1 MMDPKDCDFLVVG
14 AGPAGYVGAIRAAQ
28 LGLQTVLVEKENV
41 GGLCLNHGCI
51 PSKTLLMVSQ
61 LRKQLAK
68 APSYGLAVEQGPVD
82 LSTLRER
89 KQKVVSQL
97 VNGVRYLLDKN
108 GVLLVRGTARL
119 IDAHHVA
126 VDTAEG
132 EMRFR
137 ARNIL
142 LATGSTPIRLSGLD
156 PDGELIIGS
165 RDALE
170 VPSIPAR
177 MGIVGG
183 GYIGIEFATL
193 YRSLGSEVTVVEMMP
208 RILPFLDGELA
219 SIAHR
224 ALVSQGVKIK
234 TSSKV
239 GEAKRSEHEVTVTVQ
254 GEKGTEKILFDTLLV
269 AVGLKPNASI
279 DGLVDA
285 GVQLDSAG
293 FVRVDGH
300 MRTTSSTVF
309 AAGDVAGQ
317 PLLAH
322 KGSHEGMLAA
332 EAAAGKGGRLD
343 RSRVPYAVFCE
354 PELAGVG
361 LTTED
366 ATQQGLDFLVGRF
379 PLRAVGRAIA
389 TGETHGIVKVL
400 AEKSSGRLLGL
411 HVAGDHASELVAA
424 MAVAVKA
431 DLRVQDLATI
441 PFVHPTLSE
450 ALGEAAMDA
459 LGKSIHVFRRS
470 GD

>member
-1 MMDPKDCDFLVVG
+1 MSARECDFLAVG

-28 LGLQTVLVEKENV
+28 LGLQTVLVEKESV

-51 PSKTLLMVSQ
+51 PSKTLLVVSH

-68 APSYGLAVEQGPVD
+68 APSYGLGVEQGPID
-82 LSTLRER
+82 LAVLRDR
-89 KQKVVSQL
+89 KQKVVGQL
-97 VNGVRYLLDKN
+97 VNGVRYLLEKN

-119 IDAHHVA
+119 TGEHLVA
-126 VDTAEG
+126 VDTLEG

-137 ARNIL
+137 PKNIL
-142 LATGSTPIRLSGLD
+142 LATGSAPIRLPGLE
-156 PDGELIIGS
+156 PDGHLIIGS
-165 RDALE
+165 HEALE
-170 VPSIPAR
+170 VPSIPPR

-183 GYIGIEFATL
+183 GYI
-193 YRSLGSEVTVVEMMP
+193 EMMP
-208 RILPFLDGELA
+208 RIFPFLDGELA

-224 ALVSQGVKIK
+224 ALVSQGVKIR

-239 GEAKRSEHEVTVTVQ
+239 REARRAKGEVAATVEGQ
-254 GEKGTEKILFDTLLV
+254 RGTEEVVFDVLLV
-269 AVGLKPNASI
+269 AVGLRPNPSV
-279 DGLVDA
+279 DGLPDA
-285 GVQLDSAG
+285 GVELDGHG
-293 FVRVDGH
+293 FVRVDDH
-300 MRTTSSTVF
+300 MRTTAPGVF

-332 EAAAGKGGRLD
+332 EAAAGKGGKLD

-361 LTTED
+361 LTTEE
-366 ATQQGLDFLVGRF
+366 ATKEGLEFLVGRF
-379 PLRAVGRAIA
+379 PLRAAGRAIA

-400 AEKSSGRLLGL
+400 ADKSTGRLLGL

-424 MAVAVKA
+424 MAVAVRA

-470 GD
+470 SD

>member
-1 MMDPKDCDFLVVG
+1 MGARECDFLVVG

-28 LGLQTVLVEKENV
+28 LGLQAVLVEKESV
-41 GGLCLNHGCI
+41 GGLCLNYGCI
-51 PSKTLLMVSQ
+51 PSKTLLMVSH

-68 APSYGLAVEQGPVD
+68 APSYGLRVEQGPID
-82 LSTLRER
+82 LSVLRDR

-97 VNGVRYLLDKN
+97 VNGVRYLLEKN
-108 GVLLVRGTARL
+108 GVLLVRGEARL
-119 IDAHHVA
+119 AGKQLVA
-126 VDTAEG
+126 VDTLEG

-142 LATGSTPIRLSGLD
+142 LATGSTPIRLPGLE
-156 PDGELIIGS
+156 PDGQRIIGS
-165 RDALE
+165 REALE
-170 VPSIPAR
+170 VPSIPPR
-177 MGIVGG
+177 MAIVGG
-183 GYIGIEFATL
+183 GYIGVEFATL
-193 YRSLGSEVTVVEMMP
+193 YRALGSEVTIVEMMP
-208 RILPFLDGELA
+208 RIFPFLDGELA

-224 ALVSQGVKIK
+224 ALVSQGVKIR

-239 GEAKRSEHEVTVTVQ
+239 SEATCSAGEVAVTLDGQ
-254 GEKGTEKILFDTLLV
+254 KGTEKLAFDVLLV
-269 AVGLKPNASI
+269 AVGLRPNPSI
-279 DGLVDA
+279 DGLADA
-285 GVQLDSAG
+285 GVQLDGQG
-293 FVRVDGH
+293 FVKVDDH
-300 MRTTSSTVF
+300 MRTTAPGVF

-332 EAAAGKGGRLD
+332 EAAAGKGGKLD

-361 LTTED
+361 LTTEE
-366 ATQQGLDFLVGRF
+366 ATKEGLEFLVGRF

-400 AEKSSGRLLGL
+400 AEKSTGRLLGL

-431 DLRVQDLATI
+431 DLKVQDLATI

-470 GD
+470 SD

>member
-1 MMDPKDCDFLVVG
+1 MATRECDFLVVG

-28 LGLQTVLVEKENV
+28 LGLQTVLIEKEKV

-51 PSKTLLMVSQ
+51 PSKTLLMVSH
-61 LRKQLAK
+61 LRKELAK
-68 APSYGLAVEQGPVD
+68 APQYGLSVVEGTID
-82 LSTLRER
+82 LSVLRER
-89 KQKVVSQL
+89 KQEVVGQL
-97 VNGVRYLLDKN
+97 VNGVRYLLEKN
-108 GVLLVRGTARL
+108 GVLLVRGEARL
-119 IDAHHVA
+119 INRQLVLAG
-126 VDTAEG
+126 TREG
-132 EMRFR
+132 EMQFK

-142 LATGSTPIRLSGLD
+142 VATGSTPIELPNLK
-156 PDGELIIGS
+156 PDGRLILGS
-165 RDALE
+165 REALD
-170 VPSIPAR
+170 VPRVPPR

-183 GYIGIEFATL
+183 GYIGVEFATL
-193 YRSLGSEVTVVEMMP
+193 YRALGSEVTVIEMMP

-224 ALVSQGVKIK
+224 ALVKQGVKIK
-234 TSSKV
+234 TSSRV
-239 GEAKRSEHEVTVTVQ
+239 VEAKPGKDDVVVTVDS
-254 GEKGTEKILFDTLLV
+254 GKGPEAEVFDLVLV
-269 AVGLKPNASI
+269 AVGLKPNPSM
-279 DGLVDA
+279 DGLADA
-285 GVQLDSAG
+285 GVVLDDQR
-293 FVRVDGH
+293 FIKVDDH
-300 MRTTSSTVF
+300 MRTTTPGLF

-332 EAAAGKGGRLD
+332 EVAAGRAGRLD
-343 RSRVPYAVFCE
+343 RSRVPYAVFCR

-361 LTTED
+361 LTTEEATD
-366 ATQQGLDFLVGRF
+366 AGLEFLVGRF

-389 TGETHGIVKVL
+389 AGETDGIVKIL

-411 HVAGDHASELVAA
+411 HVAGNHASELVAA

-459 LGKSIHVFRRS
+459 LGKPIHVFRRS
-470 GD
+470 SD